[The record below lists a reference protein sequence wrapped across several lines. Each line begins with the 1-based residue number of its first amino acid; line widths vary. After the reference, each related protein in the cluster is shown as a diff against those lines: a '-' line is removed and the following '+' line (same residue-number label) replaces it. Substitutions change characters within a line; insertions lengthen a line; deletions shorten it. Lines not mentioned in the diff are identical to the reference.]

1 MEFDYFL
8 IFLIFLWIGFV
19 RTGLGFG
26 GAALGLP
33 LLLLIDDN
41 PVYWLGIIGIHL
53 LFFSAL
59 SLSKE
64 IKNVD
69 WSYLK
74 KALIIILP
82 TKLVGVFGLLSL
94 PNDYIVLFIYLIS
107 LFYGI
112 LWFLTIKIK
121 ANSKLSDIVLLL
133 IGGYVSGTSLTGAP
147 LIVAVFMHNIVKN
160 QLRNTLFVLWFVLVS
175 IKLATFISFG
185 VEIDYYFAIILIP
198 IAFIGHLI
206 GLKVHDYI
214 LERDLLFKKVIGLF
228 LAIISGIYL
237 IKILI

>member
-1 MEFDYFL
+1 
-8 IFLIFLWIGFV
+8 
-19 RTGLGFG
+19 
-26 GAALGLP
+26 
-33 LLLLIDDN
+33 
-41 PVYWLGIIGIHL
+41 L